1 MLCFLCPVFL
11 IAHHFLIM
19 LTSEK
24 CNERI
29 IVVSEGRFQSVDQLY
44 GLGTSRHQIL
54 LKSPSLV
61 PRGPLFSWE

>member
-11 IAHHFLIM
+11 IAHHFVIM

-29 IVVSEGRFQSVDQLY
+29 IVVSEGRLQSVDRLLVFCY

-54 LKSPSLV
+54 
-61 PRGPLFSWE
+61 

>member
-24 CNERI
+24 SNEGI
-29 IVVSEGRFQSVDQLY
+29 IVVSEGRFQSVDGLLVFWY
-44 GLGTSRHQIL
+44 GLGRSRYQIL
-54 LKSPSLV
+54 
-61 PRGPLFSWE
+61 

>member
-29 IVVSEGRFQSVDQLY
+29 IVVSEGRLQSVDRLLVFCY

-54 LKSPSLV
+54 
-61 PRGPLFSWE
+61 

>member
-1 MLCFLCPVFL
+1 MLPVFL

-29 IVVSEGRFQSVDQLY
+29 IVVGEG
-44 GLGTSRHQIL
+44 
-54 LKSPSLV
+54 
-61 PRGPLFSWE
+61 

>member
-11 IAHHFLIM
+11 IIAHHFLIL

-29 IVVSEGRFQSVDQLY
+29 IVVGEGRFQSVDQLLVFWY
-44 GLGTSRHQIL
+44 GLGTS
-54 LKSPSLV
+54 
-61 PRGPLFSWE
+61 